1 MAARMGSKWKTTQA
15 ITRIWVTGEFHHK
28 KGAHVIML
36 PFAIQCDQRLLQEVL
51 LGRAL
56 PWLDD
61 RDFPDP

>member
-1 MAARMGSKWKTTQA
+1 MAAGMGSKWKSTQG
-15 ITRIWVTGEFHHK
+15 ITRIQRTGEFHHK
-28 KGAHVIML
+28 KGEHAIML

-61 RDFPDP
+61 RVFPDP

>member
-1 MAARMGSKWKTTQA
+1 MAARMGSKWKTTQS
-15 ITRIWVTGEFHHK
+15 ITRNWGTGEFHHK
-28 KGAHVIML
+28 KGEHVIML